1 MSLRTVESILLCCVI
16 LGFRREADEKC
27 ALLIFKVSHPRCVS

>member
-1 MSLRTVESILLCCVI
+1 MGEMDVQLHALLTSTLGEI

-27 ALLIFKVSHPRCVS
+27 ALLGYYAG